1 MPEDATS
8 AFDNTEHLMDV
19 GRDVAAVIQALAI
32 LRAIGAQHKGATLS
46 VIAKAAGVS
55 RSTTLNII
63 RTLVN
68 QRIVSFSRD
77 TKVYRL
83 GIGLLELSRPLLNR
97 SEFELIEPDLY
108 QIATRFETTA
118 SIWLVLNNGRLLLL
132 GRIAPDS
139 YIRIEFRIATRLP
152 LYAGATG
159 LVVAAAH
166 QAPDDEIIDAMARIR
181 WAVPPTPEAYLAEAK
196 RARAR
201 GYAVDIGHLI
211 RGVTSVAAAV
221 CDRSGRARLVV
232 GVHAFQGQL
241 VGNEITKLG
250 RELHAL
256 ATRSG
261 AALYQT
267 SATAPVEEPA
277 QQTRHDPSPTAR
289 KTHVGSRPLR
299 QKGIA

>member
-1 MPEDATS
+1 MPTGAEP
-8 AFDNTEHLMDV
+8 AFDNSEHFMDV

-32 LRAIGAQHKGATLS
+32 LRAIGSQHKGATLS

-68 QRIVSFSRD
+68 ERIVSFSRD
-77 TKVYRL
+77 TKIYRL

-118 SIWLVLNNGRLLLL
+118 SVWLVLNDGRLLLL

-139 YIRIEFRIATRLP
+139 HIRIEFRIATRLP

-166 QAPDDEIIDAMARIR
+166 RASDGEIVEAMKQIR
-181 WAVPPTPEAYLAEAK
+181 WAVQPSPEAYLAEAD
-196 RARAR
+196 RARAI
-201 GYAVDIGHLI
+201 GFAVDIGNLI

-221 CDRSGRARLVV
+221 QDRNGRPRLVL

-241 VGNEITKLG
+241 ETNEISTLG
-250 RELHAL
+250 QELHAL
-256 ATRSG
+256 ATRSA

-267 SATAPVEEPA
+267 STQAPSEEQA
-277 QQTRHDPSPTAR
+277 
-289 KTHVGSRPLR
+289 
-299 QKGIA
+299 

>member
-1 MPEDATS
+1 MSRDVTS
-8 AFDNTEHLMDV
+8 ASDNSEHFMDV

-32 LRAIGAQHKGATLS
+32 LRAIGSQHKGATLS
-46 VIAKAAGVS
+46 VIAKAASVS
-55 RSTTLNII
+55 PSTTLNII

-77 TKVYRL
+77 AKVYGL

-118 SIWLVLNNGRLLLL
+118 SVWLVLNDGRLLLL

-166 QAPDDEIIDAMARIR
+166 QASDREIVDAMKQIR
-181 WAVPPTPEAYLAEAK
+181 WAVQPSPKAYLAAAK
-196 RARAR
+196 RARLK
-201 GYAVDIGHLI
+201 GFAVDTGNLI

-221 CDRSGRARLVV
+221 RDRSGRARLVV

-241 VGNEITKLG
+241 EANEIIKLG
-250 RELHAL
+250 GELRAL
-256 ATRSG
+256 ATRSA
-261 AALYQT
+261 AALYQAST
-267 SATAPVEEPA
+267 LSEEQA
-277 QQTRHDPSPTAR
+277 
-289 KTHVGSRPLR
+289 
-299 QKGIA
+299 

>member
-1 MPEDATS
+1 MPKGPAL
-8 AFDNTEHLMDV
+8 AFDNSEHFMDV
-19 GRDVAAVIQALAI
+19 GRDVAAVNQALAI
-32 LRAIGAQHKGATLS
+32 LRAIGSHHKGATLS

-68 QRIVSFSRD
+68 QRIVSFSREA
-77 TKVYRL
+77 KVYRL

-97 SEFELIEPDLY
+97 SEFELIEPDLH

-166 QAPDDEIIDAMARIR
+166 QASDQDIIDAMKQIR
-181 WAVPPTPEAYLAEAK
+181 WAVEPSPETYLAEAEH
-196 RARAR
+196 ARTA
-201 GYAVDIGHLI
+201 GFAVDIGHLI

-221 CDRSGRARLVV
+221 RDRSGRPRLVV

-241 VGNEITKLG
+241 EAHEITELG

-256 ATRSG
+256 ATRSA
-261 AALYQT
+261 AALYQRSMT
-267 SATAPVEEPA
+267 
-277 QQTRHDPSPTAR
+277 
-289 KTHVGSRPLR
+289 PLAER
-299 QKGIA
+299 QA

>member
-1 MPEDATS
+1 MPRGRAPVS
-8 AFDNTEHLMDV
+8 DNSEHFMDV

-32 LRAIGAQHKGATLS
+32 LRVIGSQHKGATLS

-55 RSTTLNII
+55 PSTTLNII

-68 QRIVSFSRD
+68 QRIASFSRD
-77 TKVYRL
+77 AKVYRL

-118 SIWLVLNNGRLLLL
+118 SVWLVLNDGRLLLL

-166 QAPDDEIIDAMARIR
+166 QASDKEIISAMKQIR
-181 WAVPPTPEAYLAEAK
+181 WAVKPSPKAYLAEAK
-196 RARAR
+196 RARLM
-201 GYAVDIGHLI
+201 GFAVDIGNLI

-221 CDRSGRARLVV
+221 RDRSGRPRLVV

-241 VGNEITKLG
+241 ETNEIIKLG
-250 RELHAL
+250 DELHAL
-256 ATRSG
+256 ATRSA
-261 AALYQT
+261 AALYQAST
-267 SATAPVEEPA
+267 SSEEQA
-277 QQTRHDPSPTAR
+277 
-289 KTHVGSRPLR
+289 
-299 QKGIA
+299 

>member
-1 MPEDATS
+1 MPRGVTPAS
-8 AFDNTEHLMDV
+8 DNSEHFMDV

-32 LRAIGAQHKGATLS
+32 LRAIGSQHKGATLS
-46 VIAKAAGVS
+46 AIAKVAGVS

-77 TKVYRL
+77 AKVYRL
-83 GIGLLELSRPLLNR
+83 GLGLLELSRPLLNR
-97 SEFELIEPDLY
+97 SEFELIEPDLC

-118 SIWLVLNNGRLLLL
+118 SVWLVLNDGRLLLL

-166 QAPDDEIIDAMARIR
+166 GASDKEIIDAMKQVR
-181 WAVPPTPEAYLAEAK
+181 WAMQPCSEAYLAEAK
-196 RARAR
+196 RARST
-201 GYAVDIGHLI
+201 GFAVDIGNLI
-211 RGVTSVAAAV
+211 RSVTSVAAAV
-221 CDRSGRARLVV
+221 RDRSGRARLVV

-241 VGNEITKLG
+241 EANEITNLG

-256 ATRSG
+256 ATR
-261 AALYQT
+261 AATALYQAPT
-267 SATAPVEEPA
+267 SPEEQA
-277 QQTRHDPSPTAR
+277 
-289 KTHVGSRPLR
+289 
-299 QKGIA
+299 

>member
-1 MPEDATS
+1 MPKGIAPASDT
-8 AFDNTEHLMDV
+8 TEHFMEV

-32 LRAIGAQHKGATLS
+32 LRVIGSQHKGATLS

-77 TKVYRL
+77 AKVYRL

-108 QIATRFETTA
+108 QIATRFEATA
-118 SIWLVLNNGRLLLL
+118 SVWLVLNDGRLMLL

-166 QAPDDEIIDAMARIR
+166 QASDQDIIDAMARIR
-181 WAVPPTPEAYLAEAK
+181 WAVPPAPEAYLAEAK
-196 RARAR
+196 RTRTR
-201 GYAVDIGHLI
+201 GYAVDIGNLI
-211 RGVTSVAAAV
+211 RGVMSVAAAV
-221 CDRSGRARLVV
+221 CDRSGRPRLVV
-232 GVHAFQGQL
+232 GVHAFRGQL
-241 VGNEITKLG
+241 ESHEITKLG
-250 RELHAL
+250 RELRAL
-256 ATRSG
+256 ATRSA

-277 QQTRHDPSPTAR
+277 
-289 KTHVGSRPLR
+289 
-299 QKGIA
+299 

>member
-1 MPEDATS
+1 MPRGITPAS
-8 AFDNTEHLMDV
+8 DNSEHFMDV

-32 LRAIGAQHKGATLS
+32 LRAIGSQHKGATLS

-55 RSTTLNII
+55 PSTTLNII

-77 TKVYRL
+77 AKVYRL

-118 SIWLVLNNGRLLLL
+118 SVWLVLNDGRLLLL

-166 QAPDDEIIDAMARIR
+166 QASDKEIIDAMKQIR
-181 WAVPPTPEAYLAEAK
+181 WAVQPSPKAYLAEAK
-196 RARAR
+196 RARSM
-201 GYAVDIGHLI
+201 GFAVDIGNLI

-221 CDRSGRARLVV
+221 QDRRGRARLVV

-241 VGNEITKLG
+241 EGNEITKLG

-256 ATRSG
+256 ATRSA
-261 AALYQT
+261 AALYQAST
-267 SATAPVEEPA
+267 SSEEQA
-277 QQTRHDPSPTAR
+277 
-289 KTHVGSRPLR
+289 
-299 QKGIA
+299 

>member
-1 MPEDATS
+1 MPRDIAPAS
-8 AFDNTEHLMDV
+8 DSSEHFMDV

-32 LRAIGAQHKGATLS
+32 LRVIGSQHKGATLS

-55 RSTTLNII
+55 PSTTLNII

-77 TKVYRL
+77 AKVYRL

-118 SIWLVLNNGRLLLL
+118 SVWLVLNDGRLLLL

-166 QAPDDEIIDAMARIR
+166 QASDKEIVDAMKQIR
-181 WAVPPTPEAYLAEAK
+181 WAVQPSPKAYLAEAK
-196 RARAR
+196 RARAK
-201 GYAVDIGHLI
+201 GFAVDIGNLI

-221 CDRSGRARLVV
+221 RDRNGRARLVV

-241 VGNEITKLG
+241 EANEITKLG
-250 RELHAL
+250 GELRAL
-256 ATRSG
+256 AARSA
-261 AALYQT
+261 AALYQAST
-267 SATAPVEEPA
+267 LSEEQA
-277 QQTRHDPSPTAR
+277 
-289 KTHVGSRPLR
+289 
-299 QKGIA
+299 